1 MPGKWLFESSVRQN
15 VNVWNKF
22 SCGAQSCSTNCFFY
36 VPVLA
41 FLGTKGKG
49 RSANDK
55 IFQWFLLHL
64 KKKHLPPEWRV
75 YPSVIFL
82 QSGKLDKTRKPT
94 PCYTSAVHFPF
105 VTVTLFFDAG
115 PLCQTLPPGH
125 VKILLSMSRLEWDG
139 ETEDG
144 QRTFTLNNLSS
155 KRLYLINARGGLHLL
170 VSLLLQEEIFRQS
183 LIFFFCLGLF
193 CCSGVRK
200 CKISLRVHS
209 CSWCSFWMHVILIGV
224 HIIPAPLYVW
234 SVLQYCCAAVITH
247 PVNLRGRWRVMN
259 HKLISAA
266 PLRSPNSSTRC

>member
-1 MPGKWLFESSVRQN
+1 M
-15 VNVWNKF
+15 WNKF
-22 SCGAQSCSTNCFFY
+22 SCGAQSCSTNCFLY

-94 PCYTSAVHFPF
+94 QCYTSAVHFLL

-125 VKILLSMSRLEWDG
+125 GKIFLSMSRLEWDG
-139 ETEDG
+139 
-144 QRTFTLNNLSS
+144 
-155 KRLYLINARGGLHLL
+155 INARGVLHLL
-170 VSLLLQEEIFRQS
+170 VLLLLQEELFRQP
-183 LIFFFCLGLF
+183 LRGFFVLVCFAALVWGSVKSVYVF
-193 CCSGVRK
+193 THAHG
-200 CKISLRVHS
+200 VHS
-209 CSWCSFWMHVILIGV
+209 ECM
-224 HIIPAPLYVW
+224 
-234 SVLQYCCAAVITH
+234 
-247 PVNLRGRWRVMN
+247 
-259 HKLISAA
+259 
-266 PLRSPNSSTRC
+266 SS